1 MSIGYV
7 SRLQIRFL
15 IEGGADQDAARI
27 ALEYIS
33 QRTKHDGFLLLH
45 REDFVR
51 IYESNEVGVTCLQN
65 KATHGLNFILP
76 IHVGCWSKEAEQSA
90 ARAAILPLTENPDT
104 HETIHTVITYKVRL
118 HATWKQ
124 ISSICPFMRLSRLL
138 IYNYFLFRELA
149 SKEVCSLA
157 VGIEGTYLLVYCMN
171 PFVLLV
177 N

>member
-45 REDFVR
+45 RE
-51 IYESNEVGVTCLQN
+51 N